1 MIKAQLPADEQQRLQ
16 ALVDY
21 DVLDSEAEKVFDD
34 LTELASEIC
43 ETPISLISLIDPE
56 RQWFKSKTGLDVEET
71 HRDLAFCA
79 HAILEKELFEV
90 PNALEDER
98 FFDNPLVTDFPN
110 IRFYAGTQLQ
120 TPSGYNIGTLCVI
133 SDQPKK
139 LTPAQRKALDILGR
153 EVIAQLELRLKNKKL
168 EVANKRKAEFLAN
181 VSHELRTP
189 LNAIIGLSEL
199 SLSHVNADSMD
210 REIYQYLQQINRSGT
225 KLIGI
230 INSVLELRKIE
241 AGKMELH
248 NRQCNFREL
257 FENTVS
263 VLNYLA
269 EEKSLE
275 LKTEISSSLPAVGVI
290 DQQKLSQILVNL
302 ITNAIKFTSAHKQVF
317 IRAWHQDETLF
328 IEIEDQG
335 IGITERNL
343 AQLFDRY
350 VQVGKKKSGQE
361 GTGLGLSITKEFIE
375 LMGGEITVTSAVNV
389 GTSVNINLPFEAVS
403 EALSEVTSKQ
413 KQTLQDSINVLI
425 VEDNKVNQ
433 AVISAMMN
441 KLELKFDIVDQG
453 EQALPALQSK
463 HYDLVLMDINLPGIS
478 GIEATK
484 QIKQANIDTPVV
496 ALTADVFRT
505 NKEKLLF
512 DSFLTKPVQ
521 LAGLK
526 QEIQAVLKVP

>member
-1 MIKAQLPADEQQRLQ
+1 MIKAQLPADEKQRLQ
-16 ALVDY
+16 ALIDY
-21 DVLDSEAEKVFDD
+21 DVLDSDAEKVFDD

-43 ETPISLISLIDPE
+43 ETPISLISLIDPD

-71 HRDLAFCA
+71 DRDLAFCS

-98 FFDNPLVTDFPN
+98 FYDNPLVTDFPN

-120 TPSGYNIGTLCVI
+120 TPTGYNIGTLCVI
-133 SDQPKK
+133 SDKPKK
-139 LTPAQRKALDILGR
+139 LTSAQRKALDILGR

-168 EVANKRKAEFLAN
+168 ELANKRKAEFLAN

-199 SLSHVNADSMD
+199 SLSHASADSMD
-210 REIYQYLQQINRSGT
+210 TEIHGYLQQINRSGT

-248 NRQCNFREL
+248 NRQCNTREL
-257 FENTVS
+257 FENTIS
-263 VLNYLA
+263 VLGYLA
-269 EEKSLE
+269 EEKQLE
-275 LKTEISSSLPAVGVI
+275 LKLDISDSLPALIVL
-290 DQQKLSQILVNL
+290 DQQKLSQILVNV
-302 ITNAIKFTSAHKQVF
+302 ITNAIKFTAENKQV
-317 IRAWHQDETLF
+317 IVRAWHQAENLF
-328 IEIEDQG
+328 IEVEDQG
-335 IGITERNL
+335 IGISEKNL
-343 AQLFDRY
+343 SLLFDRY
-350 VQVGKKKSGQE
+350 VQVGKKKSAQE

-375 LMGGEITVTSAVNV
+375 LMGGKIAVSSAVNV
-389 GTSVNINLPFEAVS
+389 GTSVSINLPFEA
-403 EALSEVTSKQ
+403 LSKKGNDLSHKQ
-413 KQTLQDSINVLI
+413 KPTLQGAVKVLI

-433 AVISAMMN
+433 AVISAMMK
-441 KLELKFDIVDQG
+441 KLELAFEIVDDG
-453 EQALPALQSK
+453 ESALPALQTDN
-463 HYDLVLMDINLPGIS
+463 YDLVLMDINLPGIS
-478 GIEATK
+478 GIDATK
-484 QIKQANIDTPVV
+484 EIKAAGFDIPIV

-526 QEIQAVLKVP
+526 QEIQAALKA